1 MPTKAEQFRYE
12 QERSGEKKAKRPPR
26 RRRDW
31 PVDTALPGVSA
42 TDRKVG
48 NGSTGSRNTSQ
59 RAGRNAAY
67 VLEDSQTGRPS
78 RKSTRK
84 GAHSMKP
91 SHPLRR
97 AKIGQRRRAVRG

>member
-1 MPTKAEQFRYE
+1 MATKAEQFRYQ
-12 QERSGEKKAKRPPR
+12 QERSGKKKAKQPPK

-31 PVDTALPGVSA
+31 PVDTSLPGVSA

-48 NGSTGSRNTSQ
+48 HGSTASRNTSK

-67 VLEDSQTGRPS
+67 VLEDSKTGRPS

-84 GAHSMKP
+84 GANSMKP
-91 SHPLRR
+91 SHPLRHAKR
-97 AKIGQRRRAVRG
+97 AQRRRVARR